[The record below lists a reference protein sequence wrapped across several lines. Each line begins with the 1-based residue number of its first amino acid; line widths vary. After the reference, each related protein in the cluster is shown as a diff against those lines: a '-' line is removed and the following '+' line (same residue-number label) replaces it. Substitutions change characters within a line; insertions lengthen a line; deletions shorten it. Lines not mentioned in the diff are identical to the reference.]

1 MFKNESCS
9 EFTIKKLNKYLCKT
23 ERLFLNRLYFWSSH
37 RKNFGIEKDGRVWI
51 YNTLDNWSDQIGV
64 SKSSIRRAI
73 KSLKEKGFVDSNY
86 LAINRRNRTL
96 YYSINFEKINDYL
109 SKINVVP
116 YIHIKDLN
124 TQKNVSSEHMDEH
137 LYIIDNSKQIINKS
151 YKSNKSIKNKIQKN
165 SDQTALEKSL
175 LDLRE
180 SKNKASSVNVSDT
193 DIKFKS
199 TIVIE
204 DNDIETPP
212 QKPTIIQDMIRIWNE
227 EFASSTIQLTKSL
240 ARFLVAAFKTKF
252 NSCLKEWKRY
262 LKTLK
267 TSIYI
272 MNEKFKLSIWWVI
285 KFITIDRIRAG
296 ELGAKPESV
305 VDDPNDLAEKA
316 KHHICEVHE
325 SEKCKDFRKKIVT
338 ILNPSTYV
346 SWFMKVDF
354 VENNGKIVMKAHNSF
369 VEDWVMRN
377 FADRCGLSLV

>member
-51 YNTLDNWSDQIGV
+51 YNTLDNWSDQIVV

-109 SKINVVP
+109 SKINIVP
-116 YIHIKDLN
+116 YVHIKDLN

-137 LYIIDNSKQIINKS
+137 LYIIDNSKQMINKS

-165 SDQTALEKSL
+165 LDQTALEKSL

-212 QKPTIIQDMIRIWNE
+212 QKPTIIQDMIKVWNE
-227 EFASSTIQLTKSL
+227 EFSTSKIQLTKSL

-252 NSCLKEWKRY
+252 KSCLKEWKRY

-296 ELGAKPESV
+296 ELG
-305 VDDPNDLAEKA
+305 VDSGKVTLDKEEL
-316 KHHICEVHE
+316 
-325 SEKCKDFRKKIVT
+325 SEKLNQHIERLDETESCKKLRYKI
-338 ILNPSTYV
+338 IEKLSLPTYL
-346 SWFMKVDF
+346 SWFTQVSF
-354 VENNGKIVMKAHNSF
+354 VENEERVTLQAESEF
-369 VEDWVMRN
+369 VRDWIRNN
-377 FADRCGLSLV
+377 FAEQCGLCVE